1 MLGELAICQSKA
13 AGCQGLKDLAQVREP
28 MGPEAF
34 GWMGFVD
41 AMLTRKAPK
50 RRYFSVR
57 TVNRHRWSR
66 RAASGARVKPLQGTR
81 QIGPVTSEE
90 GVPEGC

>member
-1 MLGELAICQSKA
+1 MLSGLVIRQSKA
-13 AGCQGLKDLAQVREP
+13 AGCQGLNDLAQVREP

-34 GWMGFVD
+34 GQRGFAD
-41 AMLTRKAPK
+41 ATLTRKAPK
-50 RRYFSVR
+50 RRCFSVR

-81 QIGPVTSEE
+81 QISPVT
-90 GVPEGC
+90 